1 MDFTPD
7 YSMNFG
13 TMARLTKIRE
23 KVVFSFTLKWFHVI
37 IILLKIIRRPIH
49 SITNNIDF
57 IVLLRF
63 YKIKKSN
70 VYINKGLCKKYIY
83 DFYKF

>member
-23 KVVFSFTLKWFHVI
+23 KVVLIFTLKWFDVI
-37 IILLKIIRRPIH
+37 IILLKIIDSLGP
-49 SITNNIDF
+49 F
-57 IVLLRF
+57 LIVR
-63 YKIKKSN
+63 
-70 VYINKGLCKKYIY
+70 CKKWE
-83 DFYKF
+83 DL

>member
-37 IILLKIIRRPIH
+37 IILLRV
-49 SITNNIDF
+49 IDSLEPF
-57 IVLLRF
+57 LIER
-63 YKIKKSN
+63 
-70 VYINKGLCKKYIY
+70 CKEWV
-83 DFYKF
+83 DL

>member
-37 IILLKIIRRPIH
+37 IILLKIIDSLGPFLIVRCNEWGEFLIQRVCVFRR
-49 SITNNIDF
+49 SIIW
-57 IVLLRF
+57 
-63 YKIKKSN
+63 
-70 VYINKGLCKKYIY
+70 
-83 DFYKF
+83 